1 MDPISG
7 GLISFLG
14 GAITRLVPM
23 WMDKKD
29 KKDERRHELE
39 MLRAQMDFETLRTKG
54 RSELAR
60 VEAEGAIGVGEI
72 QALIEATRAQGRPTG
87 VPKIDALNAAIR
99 PLVTI
104 WWVIVLYTAVFCARL
119 YILLEQGTP
128 AAEALLSLW
137 GTFEHGIVGAIIG
150 FWFVSREIA
159 KRGLGS

>member
-1 MDPISG
+1 MILE
-7 GLISFLG
+7 GLASFLG
-14 GAITRLVPM
+14 GAVTRLVPM

-29 KKDERRHELE
+29 KRDERRHELE

-60 VEAEGAIGVGEI
+60 VEAEGAIGIREI
-72 QALIEATRAQGRPTG
+72 EALIEATKAQGQPTG

-104 WWVIVLYTAVFCARL
+104 WWVIILYTAVFLARL
-119 YILLEQGTP
+119 YILLDQGVP

-137 GTFEHGIVGAIIG
+137 GTFEQGIVGAIIG
-150 FWFVSREIA
+150 FWFVNRTVANANKTI
-159 KRGLGS
+159 G